1 CQVVTL
7 PADADAAS
15 LSPLRKLSGTV
26 IDGRYEVGELLG
38 HGGMG
43 AVYEAMQLELDR
55 KVAIKIL
62 NPAFMHRDDYLA
74 RFMQEAKAASRIRH
88 ENVVQMLDFGK
99 LPNGSVYSVMELLHG
114 QDLSRHLKQVGK
126 LPWSR
131 ARDLLLQL
139 VRGVKAAH
147 AQGVIHR
154 DIKPA
159 NLFLTRDGAEGR
171 EVLKVLDF
179 GVARVQSSAD
189 GETAALTGTADLL
202 GTPAYMAPEL
212 ARGKRACARTEV
224 YSVGIV
230 AFQVLC
236 GRVPFRGDSPFDA
249 LFRAATEPTPPLR
262 SFEPSVPEVVEAMVM
277 RALAKNP
284 DDRYADMGELL
295 TAIHAIDEHGRSQF
309 GPAVATTGPHPSLA
323 DVTVIAPPPA
333 MPTPAPTPHTM
344 ITPALTPSQPF
355 VAPPPQFFAQQSSPS
370 LHSTTQVGR
379 RRGPVLALLAVGGIA
394 VAIAIG
400 IAMMRPA
407 PTTPVADARPI
418 EAATVPAPI
427 APAPAPVVQPPAPAP
442 EPEPADAGIELVV
455 EDEVE
460 PARTDAPPEKIARP
474 PTSKPAPP
482 KVEEPPTDA
491 QVLRKLQRQ
500 AKSRCGALVG
510 TEPLRVTF
518 GIGQRG
524 EVIAPRGDRRGAA
537 TDCVIDVLDGA
548 RFPAGS
554 MRREVLTL

>member
-1 CQVVTL
+1 MTL
-7 PADADAAS
+7 PADGPDPSS
-15 LSPLRKLSGTV
+15 LAPLRKLTGTV

-38 HGGMG
+38 CGGMG

-99 LPNGSVYSVMELLHG
+99 LPNGSVFSVMELLQG

-159 NLFLTRDGAEGR
+159 NLFLTHDGAEHR

-224 YSVGIV
+224 YSVGVV
-230 AFQVLC
+230 AFQVLA
-236 GRVPFRGDSPFDA
+236 GRVPFRGDSAFDA

-262 SFEPSVPEVVEAMVM
+262 SFEPSVPEAVEAMVM

-295 TAIHAIDEHGRSQF
+295 TAIHAIDDHGRSHF

-333 MPTPAPTPHTM
+333 MPTPAPTGPPTM
-344 ITPALTPSQPF
+344 ITPAMTPSQPF
-355 VAPPPQFFAQQSSPS
+355 VAPPQPFVAQQSSPS
-370 LHSTTQVGR
+370 FHSTTHVGR
-379 RRGPVLALLAVGGIA
+379 RRGPVLALLAVGG
-394 VAIAIG
+394 VAIAIAVG
-400 IAMMRPA
+400 IAMTRGDRS
-407 PTTPVADARPI
+407 TPVVDARPI
-418 EAATVPAPI
+418 EASTVPAPSVPT
-427 APAPAPVVQPPAPAP
+427 PAPALQPPTPAP

-455 EDEVE
+455 EEEVA
-460 PARTDAPPEKIARP
+460 PAPPEKIARP
-474 PTSKPAPP
+474 PASKPTPP

-500 AKSRCGALVG
+500 AKSRCGTLVG
-510 TEPLRVTF
+510 DEPLRVTF

-524 EVIAPRGDRRGAA
+524 EVIAPRGNRRGAA